1 MTSRDDAPTPG
12 DAVLAAAVAVVLAGI
27 IALSGVGSRTSPGAA
42 AYLFAAGFG
51 AVLLLRRAM
60 PLAVIVLSILGTFAY
75 YTLNLP
81 AIGVA
86 LPVAAALYST
96 AERGRLRTSVIS
108 GAVVFLVSLAF
119 RLRDDPQPVGYL
131 LGTDA
136 ALNIAV
142 IAAAIA
148 LGYAVRARR
157 IQAAQ
162 QRQIDR
168 LNREQSAR
176 DAEERL
182 RTERESVSRELHDSV
197 GHALSVI
204 SLQAGVG
211 QDAVG
216 RDDDAV
222 AKALAQVRAQATS
235 TLTDLRGLV
244 KALRSGP
251 SQAEDDTRHAH
262 SLASIPSLVD
272 DAAAA
277 GLEVTAD
284 VDLAGAELSPA
295 VDAAAFRVVQD
306 EPHQRRAA
314 FQSHRG
320 EGRGADRGDEPP
332 PDRPRRRPG
341 PPGRGAFGIPHH
353 RDDGAGENPRR
364 HALGGA
370 DGGWRIPGGGE
381 DAGEAVMIRVVLV
394 DDQEMVRVGL
404 KALAERDS
412 DITVVGE
419 AADGRTGLIEVRR
432 THPDV
437 VLMDI
442 RMPRVDGITATTQI
456 VADPQLAD
464 VRVVVL
470 TTFDEDENV
479 LAAIRA
485 GAAGYLLKDIAP
497 GDLRQAIRVVAA
509 GDSLLSPAVTAK
521 VLQHLDGSAGETRPE
536 LLESL
541 TAREVEVLARVARGE
556 SNAEMGASLHISP
569 DTARTY
575 VSRLLAKLGAR
586 DRSQLV
592 VIGYESGLVR
602 PGSDSQG

>member
-244 KALRSGP
+244 KALRSGT
-251 SQAEDDTRHAH
+251 SQADDTRHVH

-295 VDAAAFRVVQD
+295 VDAAAFRVVQESLTNVVRHSQAHSATVEARMD
-306 EPHQRRAA
+306 GAA
-314 FQSHRG
+314 LHLTV
-320 EGRGADRGDEPP
+320 
-332 PDRPRRRPG
+332 
-341 PPGRGAFGIPHH
+341 
-353 RDDGAGENPRR
+353 RDDGPARPDEEHSGFGIIGITERVR
-364 HALGGA
+364 ILGGTLSA
-370 DGGWRIPGGGE
+370 GPTAGGGFLV
-381 DAGEAVMIRVVLV
+381 EA
-394 DDQEMVRVGL
+394 
-404 KALAERDS
+404 
-412 DITVVGE
+412 
-419 AADGRTGLIEVRR
+419 
-432 THPDV
+432 
-437 VLMDI
+437 
-442 RMPRVDGITATTQI
+442 RMPGR
-456 VADPQLAD
+456 
-464 VRVVVL
+464 
-470 TTFDEDENV
+470 
-479 LAAIRA
+479 
-485 GAAGYLLKDIAP
+485 
-497 GDLRQAIRVVAA
+497 
-509 GDSLLSPAVTAK
+509 LS
-521 VLQHLDGSAGETRPE
+521 
-536 LLESL
+536 
-541 TAREVEVLARVARGE
+541 
-556 SNAEMGASLHISP
+556 
-569 DTARTY
+569 
-575 VSRLLAKLGAR
+575 
-586 DRSQLV
+586 
-592 VIGYESGLVR
+592 
-602 PGSDSQG
+602 

>member
-1 MTSRDDAPTPG
+1 MTTRDDAPTLG
-12 DAVLAAAVAVVLAGI
+12 DTALAAAVAVVLAGV
-27 IALSGVGSRTSPGAA
+27 IALSGVGSGTSPGAA

-251 SQAEDDTRHAH
+251 SQADDTRHAH

-277 GLEVTAD
+277 GLQVTAD

-295 VDAAAFRVVQD
+295 VDAAAFRVVQESLTNVVRHSQAHSATVEARMD
-306 EPHQRRAA
+306 GAA
-314 FQSHRG
+314 LHLTV
-320 EGRGADRGDEPP
+320 
-332 PDRPRRRPG
+332 
-341 PPGRGAFGIPHH
+341 
-353 RDDGAGENPRR
+353 RDDGPARPDEEHSGFRIIGMTERVR
-364 HALGGA
+364 ILGGTLSA
-370 DGGWRIPGGGE
+370 GPTAGGGFLV
-381 DAGEAVMIRVVLV
+381 EA
-394 DDQEMVRVGL
+394 
-404 KALAERDS
+404 
-412 DITVVGE
+412 
-419 AADGRTGLIEVRR
+419 
-432 THPDV
+432 
-437 VLMDI
+437 
-442 RMPRVDGITATTQI
+442 RMPGR
-456 VADPQLAD
+456 
-464 VRVVVL
+464 
-470 TTFDEDENV
+470 
-479 LAAIRA
+479 
-485 GAAGYLLKDIAP
+485 
-497 GDLRQAIRVVAA
+497 
-509 GDSLLSPAVTAK
+509 LS
-521 VLQHLDGSAGETRPE
+521 
-536 LLESL
+536 
-541 TAREVEVLARVARGE
+541 
-556 SNAEMGASLHISP
+556 
-569 DTARTY
+569 
-575 VSRLLAKLGAR
+575 
-586 DRSQLV
+586 
-592 VIGYESGLVR
+592 
-602 PGSDSQG
+602 

>member
-1 MTSRDDAPTPG
+1 MTTRDDAPTLG
-12 DAVLAAAVAVVLAGI
+12 DTALAAAVAVVLAGV
-27 IALSGVGSRTSPGAA
+27 IALSGVGSGTSPGAA
-42 AYLFAAGFG
+42 AYLFAVGLG

-75 YTLNLP
+75 YTLDLP

-96 AERGRLRTSVIS
+96 AERGRLRASIIS

-222 AKALAQVRAQATS
+222 ATALQQVRAQATS

-244 KALRSGP
+244 KALRSGT
-251 SQAEDDTRHAH
+251 SQADDTRHVH

-295 VDAAAFRVVQD
+295 VDAAAFRVVQESLTNVVRHSQAHSATVEASMD
-306 EPHQRRAA
+306 GAA
-314 FQSHRG
+314 LHLTV
-320 EGRGADRGDEPP
+320 
-332 PDRPRRRPG
+332 
-341 PPGRGAFGIPHH
+341 
-353 RDDGAGENPRR
+353 RDDGPARPDEAHSGFGIIGMTERVR
-364 HALGGA
+364 ILGGTLSA
-370 DGGWRIPGGGE
+370 GPTPGGGFLV
-381 DAGEAVMIRVVLV
+381 EA
-394 DDQEMVRVGL
+394 
-404 KALAERDS
+404 
-412 DITVVGE
+412 
-419 AADGRTGLIEVRR
+419 
-432 THPDV
+432 
-437 VLMDI
+437 
-442 RMPRVDGITATTQI
+442 RMPGR
-456 VADPQLAD
+456 
-464 VRVVVL
+464 
-470 TTFDEDENV
+470 
-479 LAAIRA
+479 
-485 GAAGYLLKDIAP
+485 
-497 GDLRQAIRVVAA
+497 
-509 GDSLLSPAVTAK
+509 LS
-521 VLQHLDGSAGETRPE
+521 
-536 LLESL
+536 
-541 TAREVEVLARVARGE
+541 
-556 SNAEMGASLHISP
+556 
-569 DTARTY
+569 
-575 VSRLLAKLGAR
+575 
-586 DRSQLV
+586 
-592 VIGYESGLVR
+592 
-602 PGSDSQG
+602 

>member
-277 GLEVTAD
+277 GLQVTAD

-295 VDAAAFRVVQD
+295 VDAAVFRVVQESLTNVVRHSQAHSATVEARMD
-306 EPHQRRAA
+306 GAA
-314 FQSHRG
+314 LHLTV
-320 EGRGADRGDEPP
+320 
-332 PDRPRRRPG
+332 
-341 PPGRGAFGIPHH
+341 
-353 RDDGAGENPRR
+353 RDDGPARPDEEHSGFGIIGMTERVR
-364 HALGGA
+364 ILGGTLSA
-370 DGGWRIPGGGE
+370 GPTAGGGFLV
-381 DAGEAVMIRVVLV
+381 EA
-394 DDQEMVRVGL
+394 
-404 KALAERDS
+404 
-412 DITVVGE
+412 
-419 AADGRTGLIEVRR
+419 
-432 THPDV
+432 
-437 VLMDI
+437 
-442 RMPRVDGITATTQI
+442 RMPGR
-456 VADPQLAD
+456 
-464 VRVVVL
+464 
-470 TTFDEDENV
+470 
-479 LAAIRA
+479 
-485 GAAGYLLKDIAP
+485 
-497 GDLRQAIRVVAA
+497 
-509 GDSLLSPAVTAK
+509 LS
-521 VLQHLDGSAGETRPE
+521 
-536 LLESL
+536 
-541 TAREVEVLARVARGE
+541 
-556 SNAEMGASLHISP
+556 
-569 DTARTY
+569 
-575 VSRLLAKLGAR
+575 
-586 DRSQLV
+586 
-592 VIGYESGLVR
+592 
-602 PGSDSQG
+602 